1 MLKRAGL
8 KCAALVFVASYAMGA
23 SCESLS
29 SLSIPHTTIVAE
41 SVAAGAFVQAA
52 PAGAKGKGKGGDSF
66 ANLPAFCRVQVTSKP
81 SADSDIKIEY
91 WLPVAG
97 WNGNFE
103 ANGNGGWT
111 GSITANT
118 LATGMQRGYVA
129 AMTDTG
135 HEGGS
140 ASFAMGHPEK
150 VIDFGYRSTHEM
162 ATTGK
167 ALIKAFYGR
176 DAKHSYWNGCSAGG
190 RQGLVEAQRYPDDFD
205 AIVAGSPA
213 INFTGRSAQAVWIGQ
228 ATHKDEASA
237 LPQAKFAAIHDAVLE
252 ACDGVSKAG
261 DGVKDGVLDDPTKC
275 KFDPKILECKGADA
289 PTCLTS
295 AQVETV
301 RKIYSDVVNPRTKS
315 VIFEGHEP
323 GSESGWTTM
332 AGANVFSIATDTFKY
347 AVFEDNN
354 WDYKKFN
361 FDTDIATTDQKTG
374 QVVNALDPN
383 LKPFLARGGKII
395 QYHGWADPQISPRS
409 SVNYYKSVAAT
420 MGGINKISDNY
431 RLYMVPG
438 MAHCGGGDG
447 TSTFDMLTALE
458 RWVDTGKAPDRIEA
472 SRVRNGQTDRTRPL
486 CPYPQVAS
494 YKGSGSTDDTAN
506 FVCKAP

>member
-1 MLKRAGL
+1 MKLAGL
-8 KCAALVFVASYAMGA
+8 LLFALVLAVCLSTQAVAA

-29 SLSIPHTTIVAE
+29 SLSIPHTMIVAE

-52 PAGAKGKGKGGDSF
+52 PAGGKGKAKGGGANPF
-66 ANLPAFCRVQVTSKP
+66 AYLKEFCRVQVTSKP

-91 WLPVAG
+91 WLPVNG

-103 ANGNGGWT
+103 ANGNGGWS

-118 LATGMQRGYVA
+118 LATGMQRGYAA

-135 HEGGS
+135 HDGGS

-150 VIDFGYRSTHEM
+150 VIDFGYRAVHEM

-190 RQGLVEAQRYPDDFD
+190 RQGLMEAQRYPQDFD
-205 AIVAGSPA
+205 AIVAGAPA

-228 ATHKDEASA
+228 ATHKDESSA
-237 LPQAKFAAIHDAVLE
+237 LPQNKFAAIHDAVLE
-252 ACDGVSKAG
+252 ACDAK
-261 DGVKDGVLDDPTKC
+261 DGVKDGVLEDPTKC
-275 KFDPKILECKGADA
+275 KFDPKTLECKGADA

-315 VIFEGHEP
+315 VIFQGHEP
-323 GSESGWTTM
+323 GSENGWTTM
-332 AGANVFSIATDTFKY
+332 AGNNVFTIATDTFRY

-354 WDYKKFN
+354 WDYKTLN
-361 FDTDIATTDQKTG
+361 FDSDMATTLQKAG
-374 QVVNALDPN
+374 NVINALDPN

-395 QYHGWADPQISPRS
+395 QYHGWSDPQISPRS
-409 SVNYYKSVAAT
+409 SVEYYKSVAAA
-420 MGGINKISDNY
+420 MGGASKINDNY
-431 RLYMVPG
+431 RLFMVPG
-438 MAHCGGGDG
+438 MAHCGGGDA
-447 TSTFDMLTALE
+447 TANFDMLAAME
-458 RWVDTGKAPDRIEA
+458 QWVEQGKAPDRIEA
-472 SRVRNGQTDRTRPL
+472 SRTRNGQTDRTRPL

-494 YKGSGSTDDTAN
+494 YKGSGNTDDTAS
-506 FVCKAP
+506 FVCKAQ

>member
-1 MLKRAGL
+1 MLKCAML
-8 KCAALVFVASYAMGA
+8 KYAALVFVASYAMGA
-23 SCESLS
+23 TCESLS
-29 SLSIPHTTIVAE
+29 SLTIPHTTIVAE

-52 PAGAKGKGKGGDSF
+52 PAGGKGKAPKAGGGDSF

-118 LATGMQRGYVA
+118 LATGMQRGYAA

-167 ALIKAFYGR
+167 TLIKAFYGR

-190 RQGLVEAQRYPDDFD
+190 RQGLVEAQRYPEDFD
-205 AIVAGSPA
+205 AVVAGSPGL
-213 INFTGRSAQAVWIGQ
+213 NWTGRSTQAVWIAQ
-228 ATHKDEASA
+228 ASHKEEGSA
-237 LPQAKFAAIHDAVLE
+237 IPAAKFAAIHDAVLE
-252 ACDGVSKAG
+252 ACDAR
-261 DGVKDGVLDDPTKC
+261 DGVKDGVVDEPRKC
-275 KFDPKILECKGADA
+275 SFDPKALECKGADA

-301 RKIYSDVVNPRTKS
+301 RKIYSDVTNPRTKQ
-315 VIFEGHEP
+315 VIFQRHEP
-323 GSESGWTTM
+323 GSEMGWNTM
-332 AGANVFSIATDTFKY
+332 AGANPMGLGLDLFKY
-347 AVFEDNN
+347 VVFQDTN
-354 WDYKKFN
+354 WDYKTMN
-361 FDTDIATTDQKTG
+361 FDSDMDRAYKADAAMD
-374 QVVNALDPN
+374 ALNPDLSGFIVAWRKDDPVSR
-383 LKPFLARGGKII
+383 LGRSADFPRQQRCLLSERGGEVRSRQGSAELPAIYGSGNGALRWRRRH
-395 QYHGWADPQISPRS
+395 QHVRHAD
-409 SVNYYKSVAAT
+409 
-420 MGGINKISDNY
+420 
-431 RLYMVPG
+431 
-438 MAHCGGGDG
+438 GDG
-447 TSTFDMLTALE
+447 AVG
-458 RWVDTGKAPDRIEA
+458 RYR
-472 SRVRNGQTDRTRPL
+472 Q
-486 CPYPQVAS
+486 
-494 YKGSGSTDDTAN
+494 GSGPHRGIAGPQWTDGPDASAVPVSTGRELQGLR
-506 FVCKAP
+506 KHGRYG